1 MNEMQVKLKAE
12 KIIEALTALS
22 LGKNPNIFSGE
33 IFRKLADHPNFIA
46 IRDAYIEYLK
56 NFTGEINTQE
66 DVKRLFDFRMKIV
79 ELFSQ
84 E

>member
-22 LGKNPNIFSGE
+22 LGKKPNVFSSE
-33 IFRKLADHPNFIA
+33 IFKTLANHPNFLA

-56 NFTGEINTQE
+56 DFKGEVNSVDE
-66 DVKRLFDFRMKIV
+66 VKRLFDFRVKIL
-79 ELFSQ
+79 ELFS
-84 E
+84 